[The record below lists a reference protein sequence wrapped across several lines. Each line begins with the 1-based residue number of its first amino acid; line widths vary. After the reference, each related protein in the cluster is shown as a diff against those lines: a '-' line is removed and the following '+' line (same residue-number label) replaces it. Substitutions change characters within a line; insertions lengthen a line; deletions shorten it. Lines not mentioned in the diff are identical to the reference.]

1 MIDDDRSAV
10 ISNPINKEDSFSFA
24 CHKGV
29 SCFTECCRMLELA
42 LSPYDLLRLRYST
55 GKTSTELLD
64 QFVIME
70 QAPGEPFPRFYLTM
84 IDDGQASCVFVS
96 PLGCTVYTDRPA
108 ACRTYP
114 LGRGVQ
120 KAADGAIR
128 EHFIVIKENHCRG
141 FREPAVQTPLE
152 YMAGQKLSRYNYFND
167 LLAAILRHDSIL
179 KGFIPSQKQ
188 IDLFTLALYDLDRFR
203 EMITKGELRFLAAAG
218 LATEDDEQLLEAAMN
233 WISEQLFAQFG

>member
-1 MIDDDRSAV
+1 MSDNNNLAV
-10 ISNPINKEDSFSFA
+10 ASKPINREDSFNFA

-64 QFVIME
+64 QFVITE
-70 QAPGEPFPRFYLTM
+70 QTPGEPFPRFYLTM

-96 PLGCTVYTDRPA
+96 PMGCTVYPDRPA

-120 KAADGAIR
+120 KAADGTFC
-128 EHFIVIKENHCRG
+128 EHFVVVEENHCRG
-141 FREPAVQTPLE
+141 FMEPAMQTPLE
-152 YMAGQKLSRYNYFND
+152 YMADQELSRYNHFND
-167 LLAAILRHDSIL
+167 LLATILQHDAIR
-179 KGFIPSQKQ
+179 KGFIPSKQ
-188 IDLFTLALYDLDRFR
+188 QQELFTLALYDLDRFR
-203 EMITKGELRFLAAAG
+203 KMIEKEDIRFSAAAG
-218 LATEDDEQLLEAAMN
+218 LETGDDEQLLEAGMN
-233 WISEQLFAQFG
+233 WLLKQLFAQFG